1 MYHFFYLLELEIMT
15 YCSITS
21 NNKSYCYSLKSLR
34 TILNAWNFLNPDKNK
49 IILNENELNNPD
61 IIFQNLEKKFNL
73 YTITLNNNYWA
84 WIDIIKLINK
94 NTKNNYKI
102 HKIMN
107 KIEKNDLRP
116 AQPEEWINNKY
127 EWLSNFDIE
136 NVLNQFN
143 KKKDLKYKFYGVFTI
158 DFGIK
163 DNSYNTCKYG
173 NNCNINM
180 KDIIK
185 SGKKYFGFIT
195 NLCKYNEPGTHWT
208 SSFFILDPS
217 FKSYGGYYYDSV
229 KRPIPELLKPVFLD
243 IQKQMNSIYPN
254 KKFNIQISNVK
265 HQNSNTECGVFSI
278 AFQRRWL
285 VLLYKNK
292 ENAYFDKVINFNKM
306 NDNVMYLL
314 RNVFFRPNVKTILKK
329 KL

>member
-1 MYHFFYLLELEIMT
+1 MS

-21 NNKSYCYSLKSLR
+21 NNKSYCYCLKSLI
-34 TILNAWNFLNPDKNK
+34 TILNAWNYLNPPKNR
-49 IILNENELNNPD
+49 IIINKKDLNNSD
-61 IIFQNLEKKFNL
+61 IIFEKLEKKFNR

-84 WIDIIKLINK
+84 WVDIIKLINK
-94 NTKNNYKI
+94 NTKKNYKI
-102 HKIMN
+102 NKIMTE
-107 KIEKNDLRP
+107 IEKNDLRP
-116 AQPEEWINNKY
+116 AQPEEWIENKY

-143 KKKDLKYKFYGVFTI
+143 NKKDLKYKFYGVFTI

-163 DNSYNTCKYG
+163 DIDSNTCKYDS
-173 NNCNINM
+173 NCNINM
-180 KDIIK
+180 KNIIN
-185 SGKKYFGFIT
+185 SGKQYFGFIT
-195 NLCKYNEPGTHWT
+195 NLCKHNEPGTHWT
-208 SSFFILDPS
+208 SSFFVLDPS
-217 FKSYGGYYYDSV
+217 LKSYGAYYYDSV
-229 KRPIPELLKPVFLD
+229 KRPIPELLKPVFKD

-254 KKFNIQISNVK
+254 KKFNINISNVK

-285 VLLYKNK
+285 VLLYKDK
-292 ENAYFDKVINFNKM
+292 HNAHFNQVINFNKM